1 MSQSKLHNSEIIS
14 FLKGTKFSA
23 GLFDTLK
30 IRYRTYICPFIDL
43 IGKIKPGDRVGD
55 VGCGSGQFLLLVSRF
70 AEEPESLFGIEIT
83 KRLIDNAKTLFST
96 YPSIKA
102 NFETFDGS
110 HFPEELA
117 EMDIVFLIDVVHHVP
132 VQQQENFI
140 ANLCKLMKPGS
151 RLVLKDINA
160 ASPLVYFN
168 KMHDLIF
175 AGEIGHELK
184 MDKART
190 LLELNGMEIIEQK
203 KQRMYVYPHYTLVA
217 QKK

>member
-1 MSQSKLHNSEIIS
+1 MNQSKLRNTDIIS
-14 FLKGTKFSA
+14 FLKEAKFSA

-70 AEEPESLFGIEIT
+70 ANQPESLFGIEI
-83 KRLIDNAKTLFST
+83 KERLINNARTLFSSHT
-96 YPSIKA
+96 SIKA
-102 NFETFDGS
+102 TFQTFDGS

-117 EMDIVFLIDVVHHVP
+117 EMDIMFLIDVVHHVP
-132 VQQQENFI
+132 VQYQESFI
-140 ANLCKLMKPGS
+140 MNLCKLMKPGA

-160 ASPLVYFN
+160 SSPLVYFN
-168 KMHDLIF
+168 KMHDMIF

-184 MDKART
+184 MEKARF
-190 LLELNGMEIIEQK
+190 LLETNGMEIIEQK